1 MNYDLVEKY
10 NVPVPRYTS
19 YPTVPLWD
27 SSNIEGARWMSQ
39 VLKRFEA
46 NNEISLYVHLP
57 YCESLCTYC
66 GCTKHITKNHLV
78 ERPYVKTVLKEWEM
92 YRSRFPEKP
101 IIKELHLGGGT
112 PTFFSPESLEL
123 LINGLL
129 EGAIIPKDRS
139 FSFEAHPSSTSDA
152 HLETLYNLGFN
163 RLSLGIQ
170 DFDEEILKTIHRFQS
185 AEQVERICR
194 KARELGY
201 DSINFDLIY
210 GLPKQNNKHIDINLD
225 WVKSL
230 KPDRIAYYSY
240 AHVPGVAPGQRAY
253 SEADLPQ
260 GKTKWELYQQG
271 REGFLKMGYQEIGM
285 DHFALPQD
293 DLARSLKKHKL
304 HRNFM
309 GYTAQHT
316 DLVIALG
323 ASSIS
328 DSWDAFAQNEKTLKE
343 YMRRVREEEYPP
355 LIKSHYHSPK
365 DEQLRAKLLNLICHF
380 EAEWLNE
387 RDYFNEFLLPR
398 FRMLEADGLLKIFP
412 YQVKVTQRG
421 RSFIRNICAV
431 LDERL
436 NTTEL
441 AKPTFSRAV

>member
-19 YPTVPLWD
+19 YPTVPLWENTNLD
-27 SSNIEGARWMSQ
+27 GARWMQQ
-39 VLKRFEA
+39 VLARFDA
-46 NNEISLYVHLP
+46 NNEISLYIHLP

-66 GCTKHITKNHLV
+66 GCNKHITKNHLV
-78 ERPYVKTVLKEWEM
+78 ELPYIKAVLKEWEM
-92 YRSRFPEKP
+92 YRSRFATKP
-101 IIKELHLGGGT
+101 VIKELHLGGGT
-112 PTFFSPESLEL
+112 PTFFSPESLSQ
-123 LINGLL
+123 LIEGLL
-129 EGAIIPKDRS
+129 QNAIVPKNRS

-152 HLETLYNLGFN
+152 HLEVLSKLGFN

-170 DFDEEILKTIHRFQS
+170 DFDEEILKTIHRFQTV
-185 AEQVERICR
+185 EQVERICR
-194 KARELGY
+194 KARELNY
-201 DSINFDLIY
+201 ESINFDLIY
-210 GLPKQNNKHIDINLD
+210 GLPKQNGLHIERNLA
-225 WVKSL
+225 WVQKL
-230 KPDRIAYYSY
+230 RPDRIAFYSY

-260 GKTKWELYQQG
+260 GKTKWDLYAQG
-271 REGFLKMGYQEIGM
+271 RMGFLKLGYKEIGM

-293 DLARSLKKHKL
+293 DLALSMHKHQL

-328 DSWDAFAQNEKTLKE
+328 DSWNAFAQNEKSIKE
-343 YMRRVREEEYPP
+343 YLRRIKEEDYPP
-355 LIKSHYHSPK
+355 LIKSHYHSQK

-387 RDYFNEFLLPR
+387 REYFNEFLLPR
-398 FRMLEADGLLKIFP
+398 FRLLEADGLLKVFP
-412 YQVKVTQRG
+412 YQVKVTQKG

-436 NTTEL
+436 HTQEL
-441 AKPTFSRAV
+441 TKPTFSRAV

>member
-19 YPTVPLWD
+19 YPTVPLWE
-27 SSNIEGARWMSQ
+27 SSDLEGPRWMKQ
-39 VLKRFEA
+39 VMKRFSV
-46 NNEISLYVHLP
+46 NNEISLYIHLP

-66 GCTKHITKNHLV
+66 GCNKHITRNHLV
-78 ERPYVKTVLKEWEM
+78 EIPYVKMVLKEWEM

-112 PTFFSPESLEL
+112 PTFFSPESLAL
-123 LINGLL
+123 LVNGLL
-129 EGAIIPKDRS
+129 KDAVIPEDRS

-152 HLETLYNLGFN
+152 HLETLYKIGFN

-170 DFDEEILKTIHRFQS
+170 DFDEEILKTIHRFQTID
-185 AEQVERICR
+185 QVERICR

-210 GLPKQNNKHIDINLD
+210 GLPKQGAHHITANLEWVNKLR
-225 WVKSL
+225 
-230 KPDRIAYYSY
+230 PDRIAFYSY

-253 SEADLPQ
+253 SEADLPE
-260 GKTKWELYQQG
+260 GKAKWELYQLG
-271 REGFLKMGYQEIGM
+271 RKGFLKMDYEEIGM

-293 DLARSLKKHKL
+293 DLALSMKNHKL

-328 DSWDAFAQNEKTLKE
+328 DSWDAFAQNEKILKE
-343 YMRRVREEEYPP
+343 YMRRVREEDYPP
-355 LIKSHYHSPK
+355 LIKSHYHTAK
-365 DEQLRAKLLNLICHF
+365 DEKLRSKLLNLICHF
-380 EAEWLNE
+380 EADWLND
-387 RDYFNEFLLPR
+387 RAYFKEFLLPR
-398 FRMLEADGLLKIFP
+398 FRMLEEDGLLKLFP
-412 YQVKVTQRG
+412 FQVKVTQKGRG
-421 RSFIRNICAV
+421 FIRNICAV

-436 NTTEL
+436 HTNEL
-441 AKPTFSRAV
+441 SKPTFSKAV